1 MNYCKI
7 SQPSTFLE
15 YLKMLN
21 ISTFLRISQPSPPFI
36 SNEYLKFS
44 NISNQYLKLN
54 NISNLAI
61 SQMLNISNLAISQ
74 MLNISISEM
83 LQYLKS
89 SNISNLTISQML
101 TKNNDR
107 INTSAPR
114 SHLASPMFGVPSRV
128 LAGSG
133 EMMGGPSPGAG
144 F

>member
-1 MNYCKI
+1 MMKSTRGTSERIAWSLPAPNIKLFGARSGKYLNYCTI

-21 ISTFLRISQPSPPFI
+21 ISTFLRISQPSFPFI
-36 SNEYLKFS
+36 SSQYLKFS

-74 MLNISISEM
+74 MLYISIFQM

-89 SNISNLTISQML
+89 SNISN
-101 TKNNDR
+101 
-107 INTSAPR
+107 A
-114 SHLASPMFGVPSRV
+114 
-128 LAGSG
+128 
-133 EMMGGPSPGAG
+133 
-144 F
+144 